1 MKELEKNEMKCS
13 LLEFCQNQDD
23 YGYMI
28 NIDDLYPDPNKDLE
42 ERVKRIYSFKLKR
55 WGFLSR
61 IIRQVIKSVLMD
73 WLE

>member
-55 WGFLSR
+55 
-61 IIRQVIKSVLMD
+61 
-73 WLE
+73 